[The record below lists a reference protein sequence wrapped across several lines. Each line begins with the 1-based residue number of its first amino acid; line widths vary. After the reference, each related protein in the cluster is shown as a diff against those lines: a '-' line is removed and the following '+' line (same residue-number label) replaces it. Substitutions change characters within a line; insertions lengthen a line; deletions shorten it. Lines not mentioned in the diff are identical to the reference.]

1 MPTRK
6 PKPKRKTKLTG
17 SCQCGKIAFS
27 LESETP
33 VPFMFCYC
41 SICRKTG
48 GSAFGCNIM
57 GLRETLRVRGKALLR
72 SYHARI
78 REPGKAT
85 RVSKAERWFCGAC
98 GTHLYL
104 SDDRWPTGV
113 WPYASAIDT
122 PLPIPKRP
130 ISIMTRFKPAWA
142 PAWLFTHGKNF
153 ERYPELSIADWHERE
168 GWSVTVKP

>member
-1 MPTRK
+1 MPY
-6 PKPKRKTKLTG
+6 
-17 SCQCGKIAFS
+17 
-27 LESETP
+27 
-33 VPFMFCYC
+33 MFCYC

-57 GLRETLRVRGKALLR
+57 GIRDTLKIRGKRHLR

-78 REPGKAT
+78 REPGKRT
-85 RVSKAERWFCGAC
+85 QVSQAERWFCGEC

-122 PLPIPKRP
+122 PLPEPKRP
-130 ISIMTRFKPAWA
+130 ISIMTRFKPSWA
-142 PAWLFTHGKNF
+142 PAWLFKHGPSF

-168 GWSVTVKP
+168 GWPITVKP

>member
-1 MPTRK
+1 M
-6 PKPKRKTKLTG
+6 PKPTPKRRTKLSG
-17 SCQCGKIAFS
+17 SCQCGKVEFS
-27 LESETP
+27 VESETP
-33 VPFMFCYC
+33 VPYMFCYC

-57 GLRETLRVRGKALLR
+57 GIRETLKVRGKARLR

-85 RVSKAERWFCGAC
+85 RISKAERWFCGDC

-104 SDDRWPTGV
+104 SDERWPTGV

-122 PLPIPKRP
+122 PLPAPKRP
-130 ISIMTRFKPAWA
+130 VSMMTRFKPSWA
-142 PAWLFTHGKNF
+142 PAWLFGHGKSF
-153 ERYPELSIADWHERE
+153 ERYPEQSIADWHERE
-168 GWSVTVKP
+168 GWPVTVKP